1 MKDIRLQLPECPLE
15 YEVPFIPGTHTAL
28 VIPVNAA
35 DIDWQERMLP
45 WTLASLINN
54 TDIVMQGVHL
64 YIACENGIENRI
76 RTAIK
81 GLDLP
86 EGTITEDGS
95 EVSRKPTGFQDTFS
109 SDFKGT
115 KRLVVYDIVYI
126 FNINCWAF
134 RDGKN
139 QIKLSIGHALK
150 DPTNPPLEIEDPP
163 SAPFYLKDSPCLCDM
178 THATVE
184 DFHRA
189 IKHLMAAQLA
199 MEI

>member
-64 YIACENGIENRI
+64 YIACENGTENRI

-81 GLDLP
+81 GLDMP
-86 EGTITEDGS
+86 EGTITEDG
-95 EVSRKPTGFQDTFS
+95 
-109 SDFKGT
+109 T
-115 KRLVVYDIVYI
+115 KRPVVYDIVYI